1 MTVIYK
7 FYLPGI
13 SCINCVKPVE
23 EKLASSKKYVIK
35 SSVHIPTKIITIEV
49 EGHDV
54 PREDVKEYLKA
65 MMDDVGVESEEI
77 STEVKVKSRLRK
89 VRDFFLSHWFQGS
102 LGLLAGITLLLVL
115 LFAGG
120 LPLAAMIPIAVAS
133 TLLTLLLGAR
143 SYYNAVIKL
152 VKTRVL
158 TMDTLFAISTITILA
173 VSTAAFF
180 TPMFS
185 FMYPAALLIFGFRHI
200 GLAIEEAMKKKLKL
214 NRTFQHLLP
223 FETHVFNEEGVVEI
237 RPLKVVAVD
246 DVLLI
251 NAGEIIPVDGIAL
264 TEDAF
269 IYDTIKTG
277 APLPRR
283 LKKGEFLISGMRL
296 AEGSPSI
303 RLQAT
308 ATVANSYLARL
319 DKNIEKAH
327 QEKAPI
333 EESATRILQY
343 FIPAVL
349 GFGIVAGLLV
359 GCLVSPPLG
368 IVCLSAII
376 ISACP
381 CILGLVPSL
390 AFAGGM
396 QKGAKHG
403 VQFKSAKTLQAANAI
418 DVVVF
423 DLNGT
428 LTTGVPTVCRM
439 GVVQEDVD
447 EETLLS

>member
-1 MTVIYK
+1 
-7 FYLPGI
+7 
-13 SCINCVKPVE
+13 
-23 EKLASSKKYVIK
+23 
-35 SSVHIPTKIITIEV
+35 
-49 EGHDV
+49 
-54 PREDVKEYLKA
+54 
-65 MMDDVGVESEEI
+65 
-77 STEVKVKSRLRK
+77 
-89 VRDFFLSHWFQGS
+89 
-102 LGLLAGITLLLVL
+102 
-115 LFAGG
+115 
-120 LPLAAMIPIAVAS
+120 
-133 TLLTLLLGAR
+133 
-143 SYYNAVIKL
+143 
-152 VKTRVL
+152 
-158 TMDTLFAISTITILA
+158 
-173 VSTAAFF
+173 
-180 TPMFS
+180 
-185 FMYPAALLIFGFRHI
+185 
-200 GLAIEEAMKKKLKL
+200 MKKKLKL

-349 GFGIVAGLLV
+349 
-359 GCLVSPPLG
+359 
-368 IVCLSAII
+368 
-376 ISACP
+376 
-381 CILGLVPSL
+381 
-390 AFAGGM
+390 
-396 QKGAKHG
+396 
-403 VQFKSAKTLQAANAI
+403 
-418 DVVVF
+418 
-423 DLNGT
+423 
-428 LTTGVPTVCRM
+428 
-439 GVVQEDVD
+439 
-447 EETLLS
+447 EETTLE